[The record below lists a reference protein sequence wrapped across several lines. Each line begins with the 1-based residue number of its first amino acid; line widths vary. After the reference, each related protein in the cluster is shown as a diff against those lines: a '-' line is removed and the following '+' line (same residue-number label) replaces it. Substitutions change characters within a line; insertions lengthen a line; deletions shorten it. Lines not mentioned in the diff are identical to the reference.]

1 MTVRYVRPV
10 SHSAFIGRRLALS
23 ALVLFVLVV
32 LAHRFGPL
40 TEPDFLALL
49 LLAAAIATA
58 SLPLSLIG
66 LVRLWQVGA
75 EGGLAASKAL
85 LYAALPLGVFLYGAV
100 QYTILPPLYDVTT
113 DTADPPPFIVEPHA
127 AQQWLPRPA
136 SITSGERRAQ
146 LAAYP
151 GLTGRRYE
159 GALDRVYAGVRK
171 VVDAAG
177 VSILQAQG
185 LSLVEPDLTERAAAR
200 DEQAPVP
207 DLAPVPVPRPEPSPA
222 QAFGEAEDVL
232 LQGEMRTLLA
242 GLRFDLMIRL
252 REDEETTSVDIRV
265 LSRYGPHDLGL
276 GNQIAED
283 ILDRLDTELLGLAGG

>member
-75 EGGLAASKAL
+75 EGGLAATKAL
-85 LYAALPLGVFLYGAV
+85 LYAALPLGVVLYGAV

-159 GALDRVYAGVRK
+159 GALDRVYAAVRK

-265 LSRYGPHDLGL
+265 VSRYGPHDLGL